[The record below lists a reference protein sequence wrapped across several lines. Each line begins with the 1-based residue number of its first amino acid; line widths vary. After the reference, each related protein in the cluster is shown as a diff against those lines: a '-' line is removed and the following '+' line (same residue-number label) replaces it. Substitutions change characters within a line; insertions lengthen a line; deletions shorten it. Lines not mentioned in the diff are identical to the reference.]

1 MAGQPDLVPGN
12 VEHPDL
18 ATQFPYFHPAV
29 AAWFRETFEE
39 PSPPQALG
47 WPLIAGGKNV
57 LLLAPT
63 GSGKTLAAFLQ
74 CLNWLYQRAQAGD
87 QLDGSVQVLYISPLK
102 ALNND
107 IYRNMEIPLEGIA
120 RTAEQMGLTLPRL
133 RSAVRTG
140 DTPASERQAILKHP
154 PHILITTPESLFLM
168 LCSKA
173 RRILAGV
180 RFVIVDEIHALFPT
194 KRGVHLSLSLECL
207 EELVGPRSFQRIGLS
222 ATQRPLD
229 EVAAFLGGG
238 TLDAELRWAPR
249 PVEIVDTGQRKKLD
263 LRIQLPVPDL
273 RALPE
278 KSIWPEIYKQLLGL
292 VQEHRSTLIFVN
304 NRAVAERVT
313 AKINELAGEGIARV
327 HHGSVSRE
335 IRFEVES
342 LLKSGELRCLVAT
355 SSLELGIDV
364 GSIDLVVQVESP
376 HEVARG
382 LQRVGRAGHL
392 VGMPSKGRM
401 IPKTR
406 ADLLEAAAISREMGG
421 GRIERSH
428 APRNCLDVLA
438 QHLVGLTVDRSAPAE
453 DLFRLVR
460 RAYGY
465 RGLSRDEFD
474 RVLAMLS
481 GQFGADEF
489 VELRP
494 RLFWD
499 RVNGLVRASEGGKHL
514 VYTNSGTIPDRGYF
528 GVYMEGSPVRLGELD
543 EEFVF
548 ERRLGDRFVLGTNT
562 WQIEEIRQDRVVV
575 VPAGGAPTVP
585 FWRGEGVGRP
595 YELGCTIGRFMEEV
609 AGRLDDPDL
618 PGWLEKEC
626 LMDAGGA
633 KNLRQ
638 YLLDQREATGVL
650 PSHRCLVVEEFP
662 DELGEWR
669 VMIHSPFGQRVNTP
683 LAMLLA
689 DQLRQRQG
697 LEVEGVRSDDGIL
710 FLCPAAPGPPF
721 FDPAVLEAGD
731 LEGRIAELV
740 STMPLFGLLFRHNAA
755 RALILP
761 RGAHGGK
768 RTPLWLSR
776 VKAADLLQVVASYPS
791 FPIVI
796 ETYREILSEV
806 FDLDGLREVITGLR
820 TGAIQVQRC
829 RRAQPSPF
837 AHPLAF
843 DLVAVYMYEQDLPK
857 AERRLHSL
865 SLDREVLKNLLGKA
879 ELRRL
884 LDPEAIRQVAE
895 DARGLSAKQR
905 PRSPDEWHAWL
916 LKHGELEIG
925 ARGAGSAE
933 NAESAGSGSS
943 ANLTRKNGFWQ
954 EEGLLEGEKLKT
966 LRDAGRIVRITWS
979 SGERTVEAWIA
990 AENLPEYQAALG
1002 ERLKYQLPGRDS
1014 ARDASFPS
1022 PQEAVDSLLR
1032 RFARTR
1038 GPFHVHDLVQRYGFA
1053 QEEVQGSLARL
1064 ETAGLVQAGEFLP
1077 GGIGTEWCDVS
1088 LLQRMHRRS
1097 LARARR
1103 EVAPRSPED
1112 YCAFLA
1118 RWHGIGSPGSGL
1130 EGLSHALERLGG
1142 VFLPAA
1148 LWEGGVLPVRVRDY
1162 QPVLLDQ
1169 LISSGLFTWIGEG
1182 TGDGLRVAFYP
1193 AGADP
1198 VRRGPPGSD
1207 GRAGGGPPGGRPAG
1221 DGAGGDAVSASVMP
1235 QVGEDELAGARSQIA
1250 GALLGKG
1257 ALSLPQLWQQ
1267 TGLPV
1272 EIVLA
1277 ALEEMIGQ
1285 GRVTNDTFG
1294 PVRYLLSR
1302 SSKGR
1307 NATRGTPRSTAR
1319 SAVRGVV
1326 RGVVRG
1332 AVHSAPRSASR
1343 SISPAVLA
1351 QMGRWSLVGNAPGSV
1366 TPKILCQDLLSRYGI
1381 VTRDVVAGE
1390 GLPWSLVSQ
1399 TFTEWEIVGKVRRG
1413 YFVDGLAGIQYA
1425 KAEAV
1430 EGLRLPPDAGLPE
1443 FWGLAAQ
1450 DPANPLGS
1458 ILPWPGMERSPARPE
1473 VVVFRAGTPIL
1484 AAEGRRVRLF
1494 SLGLPVSW
1502 AEEKLAAALKE
1513 LIRVLG
1519 FSRRGDRRTEIVE
1532 WDGKPI
1538 VETVAGEILAGLG
1551 FERGYKAMV
1560 KWGS

>member
-1 MAGQPDLVPGN
+1 MQRKTCVAGQPDLMPGKA
-12 VEHPDL
+12 EDPDL
-18 ATQFPYFHPAV
+18 ATQFPYFHRAV
-29 AAWFRETFEE
+29 AAWFRETFRE

-74 CLNWLYQRAQAGD
+74 CLNWLYQRAEAGD
-87 QLDGSVQVLYISPLK
+87 KIDGGVQVLYISPLK
-102 ALNND
+102 ALSND
-107 IYRNMEIPLEGIA
+107 IYHNLEIPLEGIA
-120 RTAEQMGLTLPRL
+120 RTAEQIGLALPRL

-140 DTPASERQAILKHP
+140 DTPARERQAILKHP

-168 LCSKA
+168 LCSRA
-173 RRILAGV
+173 RRVLAGV
-180 RFVIVDEIHALFPT
+180 RFVIVDEIHALFPA
-194 KRGVHLSLSLECL
+194 KRGVHLSLSLEYL

-238 TLDAELRWAPR
+238 TLDAELRWSPR

-273 RALPE
+273 RELPE
-278 KSIWPEIYKQLLGL
+278 KSVWPEIYKQLLGL

-313 AKINELAGEGIARV
+313 AKMNELAGEEIARV

-406 ADLLEAAAISREMGG
+406 ADLLEAAVISREMGG

-428 APRNCLDVLA
+428 SPRNCLDVLA

-514 VYTNSGTIPDRGYF
+514 VYTSSGTIPDRGYF

-548 ERRLGDRFVLGTNT
+548 ERRLGDRFILGTNT

-575 VPAGGAPTVP
+575 VPARGAPTVP
-585 FWRGEGVGRP
+585 FWRGEGFGRP
-595 YELGCTIGRFMEEV
+595 YELGCTIGKFMEEV
-609 AGRLDDPDL
+609 SGRLDDPGL

-626 LMDAGGA
+626 LMDADGA

-650 PSHRCLVVEEFP
+650 PSHRSLVVEEFP

-689 DQLRQRQG
+689 DQLRQRQE

-721 FDPAVLEAGD
+721 FDPAALEAED
-731 LEGRIAELV
+731 LEGKIAELV

-761 RGAHGGK
+761 RGAHGRK

-776 VKAADLLQVVASYPS
+776 VKAADLLQVVARYPS
-791 FPIVI
+791 FPVVI

-829 RRAQPSPF
+829 RRTQPSPF

-884 LDPEAIRQVAE
+884 LDPEAIRQVVE
-895 DARGLSAKQR
+895 DARGLAAKQR

-925 ARGAGSAE
+925 ARGAGSAGG
-933 NAESAGSGSS
+933 AD
-943 ANLTRKNGFWQ
+943 LTPKNDFLR
-954 EEGLLEGEKLKT
+954 EKGLLEGEELKT
-966 LRDAGRIVRITWS
+966 LRDAGRIVQITWS
-979 SGERTVEAWIA
+979 SEGRTVEAWIA
-990 AENLPEYQAALG
+990 AENLPEYQAAFG
-1002 ERLKYQLPGRDS
+1002 ERLKYQLPGRGS
-1014 ARDASFPS
+1014 VKDASFPS
-1022 PQEAVDSLLR
+1022 PQEAVDSILR
-1032 RFARTR
+1032 RFARTH
-1038 GPFHVHDLVQRYGFA
+1038 GPFHVNDLTQRYGFT
-1053 QEEVQGSLARL
+1053 QEEVRGLLARL
-1064 ETAGLVQAGEFLP
+1064 EAAGLVQAGEFLP
-1077 GGIGTEWCDVS
+1077 GGIGTEWCDVG
-1088 LLQRMHRRS
+1088 LLQQMHRRS

-1103 EVAPRSPED
+1103 EVAPRSKED

-1130 EGLSHALERLGG
+1130 EGLSRALERLGG
-1142 VFLPAA
+1142 VSLPAA

-1182 TGDGLRVAFYP
+1182 TGDGLRVAFHP
-1193 AGADP
+1193 AGTDP
-1198 VRRGPPGSD
+1198 VRRGPPAGD
-1207 GRAGGGPPGGRPAG
+1207 GRAGGGLSGGRQAG
-1221 DGAGGDAVSASVMP
+1221 DGAGGDTVAASVMP
-1235 QVGEDELAGARSQIA
+1235 QVGKDSLAGARSQIA
-1250 GALLGKG
+1250 GALRVKG

-1272 EIVLA
+1272 NIVLA

-1302 SSKGR
+1302 GSKGR
-1307 NATRGTPRSTAR
+1307 NATKGIS
-1319 SAVRGVV
+1319 

-1332 AVHSAPRSASR
+1332 AVRGVAHISQSATR
-1343 SISPAVLA
+1343 SISPTVLA
-1351 QMGRWSLVGNAPGSV
+1351 QMGRWSLVENAPGSV
-1366 TPKILCQDLLSRYGI
+1366 TPEILCQGLLSRCGI

-1390 GLPWSLVSQ
+1390 ELPWSLVSQ
-1399 TFTEWEIVGKVRRG
+1399 TFAEWEIVGKVRRG

-1484 AAEGRRVRLF
+1484 TAEGRRVRLF
-1494 SLGLPVSW
+1494 SLKPPASW

-1560 KWGS
+1560 KWGSFG

>member
-1 MAGQPDLVPGN
+1 MPGKA
-12 VEHPDL
+12 EDPDL

-29 AAWFRETFEE
+29 AAWFQETFGE

-47 WPLIAGGKNV
+47 WPLIAEGKNV

-74 CLNWLYQRAQAGD
+74 CLNWLYQRAEAGEK
-87 QLDGSVQVLYISPLK
+87 LEDGVRVLYISPLK

-107 IYRNMEIPLEGIA
+107 IYRNLEIPLEGIS
-120 RTAEQMGLTLPRL
+120 RTAERMGLPLPRL
-133 RSAVRTG
+133 RSGVRTG
-140 DTPASERQAILKHP
+140 DTPSKERQAILKHP

-194 KRGVHLSLSLECL
+194 KRGVHLSLSLEYL

-238 TLDAELRWAPR
+238 TLDAELRWTPR

-263 LRIQLPVPDL
+263 LRIQLPAPDL
-273 RALPE
+273 RELPE

-313 AKINELAGEGIARV
+313 AKLNELAGHEVARV

-335 IRFEVES
+335 VRFEVEA

-364 GSIDLVVQVESP
+364 GAIDLVVQVESP

-392 VGMPSKGRM
+392 VGMPSKGRV

-428 APRNCLDVLA
+428 SPRNCLDVLA
-438 QHLVGLTVDRSAPAE
+438 QHLVGLTVDRSVPQE

-465 RGLSRDEFD
+465 SRLSRNEFE

-499 RVNGLVRASEGGKHL
+499 RVNGMVRASEGGRRL
-514 VYTNSGTIPDRGYF
+514 VYTSSGTIPDRGYF

-543 EEFVF
+543 EEFVY

-562 WQIEEIRQDRVVV
+562 WQIEEIRQDRVIV
-575 VPAGGAPTVP
+575 VPAKGAPTVP
-585 FWRGEGVGRP
+585 FWRGEGFGRP
-595 YELGCTIGRFMEEV
+595 YELGCTIGKFMDEV
-609 AGRLDDPDL
+609 ADRLNDPDL
-618 PGWLEKEC
+618 PGWLEREC
-626 LMDAGGA
+626 LMDADGA

-689 DQLRQRQG
+689 DQLRQRKG

-710 FLCPAAPGPPF
+710 FLCPAAPEPPF
-721 FDPAVLEAGD
+721 FDLAALDSDD

-761 RGAHGGK
+761 RGAHGRK

-776 VKAADLLQVVASYPS
+776 VKAADLLQVVAKYPS

-806 FDLDGLREVITGLR
+806 FDLDGLREVITGLH

-829 RRAQPSPF
+829 RRSQPSPF

-865 SLDREVLKNLLGKA
+865 SLDRETLKNLLGKA

-884 LDPEAIRQVAE
+884 LDPEAIRQTVD
-895 DARGLSAKQR
+895 DARGLTAQRR
-905 PRSPDEWHAWL
+905 PRNPDEWHAWL
-916 LKHGELEIG
+916 LKSGELEID
-925 ARGAGSAE
+925 
-933 NAESAGSGSS
+933 
-943 ANLTRKNGFWQ
+943 TRVGDPLKEVLQ
-954 EEGLLEGEKLKT
+954 EAFRVLQDT
-966 LRDAGRIVRITWS
+966 GRAAWVSWPSQGRM
-979 SGERTVEAWIA
+979 VEAWIA
-990 AENLPEYQAALG
+990 TENLPEYRAALG
-1002 ERLKYQLPGRDS
+1002 GRLKCHQPRNEAIESRNGAFGPGNGVVDDAVSPEEAIDS
-1014 ARDASFPS
+1014 I
-1022 PQEAVDSLLR
+1022 LR
-1032 RFARTR
+1032 RFARTH
-1038 GPFHVHDLVQRYGFA
+1038 GPFRPNDLVRRYGFT
-1053 QEEVQGSLARL
+1053 EEKVRGSLARL
-1064 ETAGLVQAGEFLP
+1064 EAAGLVQAGEFLP

-1088 LLQRMHRRS
+1088 LLQQMHRRS
-1097 LARARR
+1097 LAKARR
-1103 EVAPRSPED
+1103 ETAPRPAED

-1130 EGLSHALERLGG
+1130 EGLTRALERLEGL
-1142 VFLPAA
+1142 FLPAA
-1148 LWEGGVLPVRVRDY
+1148 LWEGGILPVRVRDY
-1162 QPVLLDQ
+1162 QQVLLDQ
-1169 LISSGLFTWIGEG
+1169 LISSGLYAWLGEG
-1182 TGDGLRVAFYP
+1182 AGDGLRVALYP
-1193 AGADP
+1193 AGDGS
-1198 VRRGPPGSD
+1198 GPAVGGLPGSRRVSDSRAGDGRAGGNQAGGGQAGD
-1207 GRAGGGPPGGRPAG
+1207 GRAGGGLLVDE
-1221 DGAGGDAVSASVMP
+1221 DG
-1235 QVGEDELAGARSQIA
+1235 LAGARDQIA
-1250 GALLGKG
+1250 RALLEKG
-1257 ALSLPQLWQQ
+1257 ALSLPQLWQH
-1267 TGLPV
+1267 TGLSANT
-1272 EIVLA
+1272 VLA

-1302 SSKGR
+1302 GSKGR
-1307 NATRGTPRSTAR
+1307 RTAR
-1319 SAVRGVV
+1319 GI
-1326 RGVVRG
+1326 G
-1332 AVHSAPRSASR
+1332 
-1343 SISPAVLA
+1343 PAVLA
-1351 QMGRWSLVGNAPGSV
+1351 QMGRWSAVDITTDKSV
-1366 TPKILCQDLLSRYGI
+1366 PPDLLCQALLNRYGI
-1381 VTRDVVAGE
+1381 VTKDVVARE
-1390 GLPWSLVSQ
+1390 GLPWSLVSH
-1399 TFTEWEIVGKVRRG
+1399 TFGEWEIVGKVRRG
-1413 YFVDGLAGIQYA
+1413 YFVEGLAGIQYA

-1430 EGLRLPPDAGLPE
+1430 EGLRLPRDVGLPE

-1450 DPANPLGS
+1450 DPANPWGN
-1458 ILPWPGMERSPARPE
+1458 ILPWPDAEKKPTAPAVAVFQAGMP
-1473 VVVFRAGTPIL
+1473 VL
-1484 AAEGRRVRLF
+1484 AAEGKKVRIY
-1494 SLGLPVSW
+1494 SLAPPARLPD
-1502 AEEKLAAALKE
+1502 EKLAKAFKE
-1513 LIRVLG
+1513 LIRILG
-1519 FSRRGDRRTEIVE
+1519 FYRRGERRIEIVE
-1532 WDGKPI
+1532 WDGKP
-1538 VETVAGEILAGLG
+1538 VAETAAGEILGDLG
-1551 FERGYKAMV
+1551 FERGYRAMV
-1560 KWGS
+1560 RWGTLA